1 MNTFLDPDAVPLQL
15 LRLVKQPPELVP
27 CEVEQPLH
35 LRLRPLEVLD
45 AERVD
50 GDLLY
55 AQLVAP
61 LQRLREPRE
70 AGGVAL
76 DLLDAGGACEPPVA
90 VHDEG
95 DVPRDGAAP
104 QRPADRFW

>member
-1 MNTFLDPDAVPLQL
+1 MEVSHFQ
-15 LRLVKQPPELVP
+15 RLKAHGIAWMP
-27 CEVEQPLH
+27 
-35 LRLRPLEVLD
+35 
-45 AERVD
+45 AS
-50 GDLLY
+50 
-55 AQLVAP
+55 

-76 DLLDAGGACEPPVA
+76 DLLDAGGAREPPVA

-104 QRPADRFW
+104 QRPADRFWLYWDEI

>member
-1 MNTFLDPDAVPLQL
+1 MLFWGNPLALSEITQVS
-15 LRLVKQPPELVP
+15 RFQRAKKA
-27 CEVEQPLH
+27 H
-35 LRLRPLEVLD
+35 
-45 AERVD
+45 
-50 GDLLY
+50 G
-55 AQLVAP
+55 VARIP
-61 LQRLREPRE
+61 AFLQRLREPRE

-76 DLLDAGGACEPPVA
+76 DLLDAGGAREPPVA